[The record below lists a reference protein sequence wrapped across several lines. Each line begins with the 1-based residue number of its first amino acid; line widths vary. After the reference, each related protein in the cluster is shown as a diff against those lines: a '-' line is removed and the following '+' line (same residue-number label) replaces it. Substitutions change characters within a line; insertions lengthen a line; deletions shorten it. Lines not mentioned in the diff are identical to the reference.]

1 VAKFGQA
8 FFGDGSRFGAQDTP
22 RSKPTKTMAS
32 NALPDKRDRLFALGD
47 DMCDG
52 AHDHEVA
59 IGIKQNTEAVVRPA
73 LDAARAA
80 ESTFGQCQVLRKTA
94 NAALTTADNAAKV
107 FINRSKKRL
116 SFFLGDSYSTEWG
129 AAGWPNNSVAM
140 PSTQD
145 ERFSLVNS
153 LKLYLTANPTQ
164 ESADMEVTA
173 ALATTCHT
181 TLSNARTALDLKVT
195 ESGQAKAT
203 RDAAEANLRKRMRGM
218 ITELETILGPE
229 DPLWHAFGLSRPA
242 DEDTPEA
249 PTFTTVTAGG
259 PGIVL
264 VDWDDPLRA
273 ERYRVWILVVGVDT
287 DFRPVETVYD
297 SDATLTGL
305 TSGSTIKIQ
314 VTSANAA
321 GESQPGPVAEIVV
334 P

>member
-1 VAKFGQA
+1 
-8 FFGDGSRFGAQDTP
+8 
-22 RSKPTKTMAS
+22 MAS

-47 DMCDG
+47 DMCDA

-73 LDAARAA
+73 LDAARGA

-94 NAALTTADNAAKV
+94 NAAMTTADNAAKL

-153 LKLYLTANPTQ
+153 LKLYLTTNPTQ
-164 ESADMEVTA
+164 ESTDMQVTA
-173 ALATTCHT
+173 ALALACHT

-203 RDAAEANLRKRMRGM
+203 RDAAEENLRKRMRGM
-218 ITELETILGPE
+218 ITELETLLGPD

-249 PTFTTVTAGG
+249 PSFTTATAGG
-259 PGIVL
+259 SGIVL

-273 ERYRVWILVVGVDT
+273 ERFRVWILVLGVDLE
-287 DFRPVETVYD
+287 FRAVETVYD
-297 SDATLTGL
+297 SDATLPGL
-305 TSGSTIKIQ
+305 TPGSTVKIR